1 MGRIIF
7 VGGEEDILVVGARTA
22 SSAPSRFAAVYEC

>member
-1 MGRIIF
+1 MGRII
-7 VGGEEDILVVGARTA
+7 GGEEDILVVGARTA